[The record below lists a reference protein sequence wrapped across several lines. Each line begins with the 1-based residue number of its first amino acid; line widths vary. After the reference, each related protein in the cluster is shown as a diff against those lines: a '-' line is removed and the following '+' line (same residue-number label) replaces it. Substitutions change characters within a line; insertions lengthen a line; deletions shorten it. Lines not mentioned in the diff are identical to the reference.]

1 MPLSMK
7 SWPRSAPRPCSARC
21 LSWACPRS
29 ASPWRS
35 LSLTQAAATTPK
47 PAASRYGSPPE
58 RRNFNLHPTQTPR
71 NACCAA
77 FFLVTHNHHTK
88 LTAPIC
94 QKRTFQNPSGAKMT
108 GIQRPLLHLQP
119 IAFFCNSRRSSM
131 ASRHIGALG
140 MLAIGAALLPITGA
154 QGQQSPSPLP
164 PHIYEQGDF
173 RVVYQAP
180 WQDLLEKFKLFDH
193 VTSGFA
199 GGEIQWYYNDAN
211 RPAAYASANEAIA
224 ALQNGMQQWQTVCN
238 VRFVYKGTTTNLPGL
253 ALDGKFD
260 GQSTIGWHDPG
271 NNSVA
276 GTGGVGTSN
285 GQAKEGDVWL
295 SSRYRASNK
304 TIIHELGHMMGIAHS
319 DVDGVVMSG
328 PPLTS
333 YSPNPSQ
340 TLQPDDIAACR
351 SLYGTPSTG
360 TVLASVAPTVLN
372 FGNVVQGQTSA
383 AQTVTLTNQGTADL
397 TLTQAP
403 SVAAPFA
410 IAATGTTCAAN
421 TTLAASQSCTV
432 AVTYTPT
439 ALGGSSGSLTFK
451 HNASPATTTV
461 PLNGT
466 GVAAPTPVVQLTP
479 DPVNFGAVTVGSN
492 AQQDVTVRNSGNAP
506 LNLTQITAPAPFSV
520 IGGSCAVGTP
530 VAAGSTCTVR
540 LRFTPTNAG
549 NAQELLRITHNGT
562 PNVSELSLRGQGA
575 NAAAPNA
582 QLSTNALNFSGI
594 ALNSTSPAQTV
605 TLTNNGTA
613 PLRLGTA
620 PAVAAPF
627 QITGGT
633 CTANMNIAP
642 GDRCTISV
650 VFKPTTA
657 GPANGSLTIAHN
669 AAGSPATVALRGV
682 GQAAPAPNVQLSP
695 TTLDLGNATVGES
708 SAVRTVTLTNNG
720 TGPLTLGA
728 TPTVSGP
735 FEIAA
740 GSTCTAGANIA
751 AGGSCSIDVLFKPT
765 AAGPANGALSIAHNA
780 AGSPSIVTLRGVGQ
794 AAPAPNVQLSPAA
807 LDLGSATVG
816 ASSAAQTVTLTN
828 NGTGQLTLSAAPAVT
843 GPFEIAAAS
852 TCTAGANIAAGD
864 SCTISVVFKPTAA
877 GPANGTLSI
886 AHNAAGSP
894 ATVALRGAGQAAP
907 APTAQVSV
915 GHWEF
920 GVLAVGNE
928 SAPASITFTN
938 SGTAPLTLT
947 SPPSLTGPNA
957 TAFVLDV
964 GSCNVATLA
973 PGASCTVQVRFKP
986 TATGLQEAELRFNHN
1001 AAGSPTIVRLRGGVP
1016 LGATPVPALAPL
1028 LLLLLS
1034 LGLGATGLLQRGLRR
1049 KA

>member
-1 MPLSMK
+1 
-7 SWPRSAPRPCSARC
+7 
-21 LSWACPRS
+21 
-29 ASPWRS
+29 
-35 LSLTQAAATTPK
+35 
-47 PAASRYGSPPE
+47 
-58 RRNFNLHPTQTPR
+58 
-71 NACCAA
+71 
-77 FFLVTHNHHTK
+77 
-88 LTAPIC
+88 
-94 QKRTFQNPSGAKMT
+94 
-108 GIQRPLLHLQP
+108 
-119 IAFFCNSRRSSM
+119 M

-154 QGQQSPSPLP
+154 HGQESPSPLP

-253 ALDGKFD
+253 ALNGSFD

-285 GQAKEGDVWL
+285 GQAVEGDVWL

-304 TIIHELGHMMGIAHS
+304 TIIHELGHMMGIDHS
-319 DVDGVVMSG
+319 NIDGVVMSG
-328 PPLTS
+328 YPRP
-333 YSPNPSQ
+333 YSTDPNL

-351 SLYGTPSTG
+351 HLYGTPSTG
-360 TVLASVAPTVLN
+360 TVIAAVAPTALN
-372 FGNVVQGQTSA
+372 FDNVVQGQTSA
-383 AQTVTLTNQGTADL
+383 AQTVTLTNQGTAAL

-410 IAATGTTCAAN
+410 IAAAGTTCAAN

-461 PLNGT
+461 ALNGT
-466 GVAAPTPVVQLTP
+466 GVAAPMPAVQLTP
-479 DPVNFGAVTVGSN
+479 DPVNFGAVTVGGN

-520 IGGSCAVGTP
+520 TAGGSCAVGTP

-540 LRFTPTNAG
+540 LRFTPASAG

-562 PNVSELSLRGQGA
+562 PNVSELSLRGQGV

-582 QLSTNALNFSGI
+582 QLSTSALNFSGI

-605 TLTNNGTA
+605 TLTNNGAA
-613 PLRLGTA
+613 PLRLSAA

-627 QITGGT
+627 QIAGGT
-633 CTANMNIAP
+633 CTANMDIAP
-642 GDRCTISV
+642 GNSCTVNV
-650 VFKPTTA
+650 VFKPTA
-657 GPANGSLTIAHN
+657 VGPANGSLTIAHN
-669 AAGSPATVALRGV
+669 AAGSP
-682 GQAAPAPNVQLSP
+682 
-695 TTLDLGNATVGES
+695 
-708 SAVRTVTLTNNG
+708 
-720 TGPLTLGA
+720 
-728 TPTVSGP
+728 
-735 FEIAA
+735 
-740 GSTCTAGANIA
+740 ST
-751 AGGSCSIDVLFKPT
+751 
-765 AAGPANGALSIAHNA
+765 
-780 AGSPSIVTLRGVGQ
+780 VTLRGVGQ
-794 AAPAPNVQLSPAA
+794 AAPAPNVQLSPAT
-807 LDLGSATVG
+807 LDLGNATVG
-816 ASSAAQTVTLTN
+816 ASSAAKTVTLTN
-828 NGTGQLTLSAAPAVT
+828 NGTGPLTLSAAPAVT

-852 TCTAGANIAAGD
+852 TCTAGVNIAPSN
-864 SCTISVVFKPTAA
+864 SCTVNVVFKPTAA
-877 GPANGTLSI
+877 GPANGALSI
-886 AHNAAGSP
+886 AHNGAGSP
-894 ATVALRGAGQAAP
+894 STVALRGVGQAAP

-920 GVLAVGNE
+920 GVIAVGNE
-928 SAPASITFTN
+928 SAPATITFTN
-938 SGTAPLTLT
+938 SGTAALTLT
-947 SPPSLTGPNA
+947 SPPSLAGPNA
-957 TAFVLDV
+957 AAFVLDV
-964 GSCNVATLA
+964 GTCNVATLA

-986 TATGLQEAELRFNHN
+986 AATGLQEAELHFSHD

>member
-1 MPLSMK
+1 M
-7 SWPRSAPRPCSARC
+7 A
-21 LSWACPRS
+21 
-29 ASPWRS
+29 
-35 LSLTQAAATTPK
+35 
-47 PAASRYGSPPE
+47 
-58 RRNFNLHPTQTPR
+58 
-71 NACCAA
+71 
-77 FFLVTHNHHTK
+77 
-88 LTAPIC
+88 
-94 QKRTFQNPSGAKMT
+94 GA
-108 GIQRPLLHLQP
+108 H
-119 IAFFCNSRRSSM
+119 
-131 ASRHIGALG
+131 
-140 MLAIGAALLPITGA
+140 
-154 QGQQSPSPLP
+154 GQESPSPQP

-211 RPAAYASANEAIA
+211 RPAAYASADEAVA

-253 ALDGKFD
+253 ALNGSFD

-319 DVDGVVMSG
+319 DVDDVVMSG

-351 SLYGTPSTG
+351 HLYGTPSTG
-360 TVLASVAPTVLN
+360 TVIAAVAPTVLN

-383 AQTVTLTNQGTADL
+383 AQTVTLTNQGTAAL

-410 IAATGTTCAAN
+410 IAAAGTTCAAN

-432 AVTYTPT
+432 AVTYAPT

-461 PLNGT
+461 ALNGT
-466 GVAAPTPVVQLTP
+466 GVAAPMPAVQLTP
-479 DPVNFGAVTVGSN
+479 DPVNFGAVTVGGN

-520 IGGSCAVGTP
+520 TAGGSCAVGTP

-540 LRFTPTNAG
+540 LRFTPASAG

-562 PNVSELSLRGQGA
+562 PNVSELSLRGQGV

-582 QLSTNALNFSGI
+582 QLSTSALNFSGI

-605 TLTNNGTA
+605 TLTNNGSA
-613 PLRLGTA
+613 SLRLDAA
-620 PAVAAPF
+620 PTVAAPF
-627 QITGGT
+627 QIAGGT
-633 CTANMNIAP
+633 CTANMDIAP
-642 GDRCTISV
+642 GNSCTVNV
-650 VFKPTTA
+650 VFKPTA
-657 GPANGSLTIAHN
+657 VGPANGSLTIAHN
-669 AAGSPATVALRGV
+669 AAGSP
-682 GQAAPAPNVQLSP
+682 
-695 TTLDLGNATVGES
+695 
-708 SAVRTVTLTNNG
+708 
-720 TGPLTLGA
+720 
-728 TPTVSGP
+728 
-735 FEIAA
+735 
-740 GSTCTAGANIA
+740 ST
-751 AGGSCSIDVLFKPT
+751 
-765 AAGPANGALSIAHNA
+765 
-780 AGSPSIVTLRGVGQ
+780 VTLRGVGQ
-794 AAPAPNVQLSPAA
+794 AAPAPNVQLSPAT
-807 LDLGSATVG
+807 LDLGNATVG
-816 ASSAAQTVTLTN
+816 ASSAAKTVTLTN
-828 NGTGQLTLSAAPAVT
+828 NGTGPLTLSAAPTVS
-843 GPFEIAAAS
+843 GPFEIAAGS
-852 TCTAGANIAAGD
+852 TCTADANIAAGD

-886 AHNAAGSP
+886 AHNGAGSPSTVALQGVGVALTPGVQLSHTSLDLGNATVGASSAAQTVTLTNNGTGPLTLSAAPAVSGPFEIAAGSTCTAGVNIAPSNSCTVNVVFKPTAAGP
-894 ATVALRGAGQAAP
+894 ANGALSIAHNGAGSPSTVALRGVGQAAP

-920 GVLAVGNE
+920 GVIAVGNE
-928 SAPASITFTN
+928 SAPATITFTN
-938 SGTAPLTLT
+938 SGTAALTLT
-947 SPPSLTGPNA
+947 SPPSLAGPNA
-957 TAFVLDV
+957 AAFVLDV
-964 GSCNVATLA
+964 GTCNVATLA

-986 TATGLQEAELRFNHN
+986 AATGLQEAELHFSHD

>member
-1 MPLSMK
+1 
-7 SWPRSAPRPCSARC
+7 
-21 LSWACPRS
+21 
-29 ASPWRS
+29 
-35 LSLTQAAATTPK
+35 
-47 PAASRYGSPPE
+47 
-58 RRNFNLHPTQTPR
+58 
-71 NACCAA
+71 
-77 FFLVTHNHHTK
+77 
-88 LTAPIC
+88 
-94 QKRTFQNPSGAKMT
+94 MT
-108 GIQRPLLHLQP
+108 
-119 IAFFCNSRRSSM
+119 
-131 ASRHIGALG
+131 SRHIGALG
-140 MLAIGAALLPITGA
+140 MLAIGAALLPMAGA
-154 QGQQSPSPLP
+154 HGQESPSPQP

-180 WQDLLEKFKLFDH
+180 WQGLLEKFKLFDH

-211 RPAAYASANEAIA
+211 RPAAYASADAAIA

-253 ALDGKFD
+253 ALNGSHD
-260 GQSTIGWHDPG
+260 GQNTIGWHDPG

-285 GQAKEGDVWL
+285 GQAVEGDVWL

-319 DVDGVVMSG
+319 DVDDVVMSG

-351 SLYGTPSTG
+351 HLYGAPSTG
-360 TVLASVAPTVLN
+360 TVIAAVAPTVLN

-421 TTLAASQSCTV
+421 TTLATNQSCTV
-432 AVTYTPT
+432 AVAYTPT

-461 PLNGT
+461 ALNGT
-466 GVAAPTPVVQLTP
+466 GVAAPIPAVQLTP
-479 DPVNFGAVTVGSN
+479 DPVNFGTVTVGGN

-562 PNVSELSLRGQGA
+562 PNVSELSLRGQGV

-582 QLSTNALNFSGI
+582 QLSTSALNFSGI
-594 ALNSTSPAQTV
+594 TLNNTSPAQTV

-613 PLRLGTA
+613 PLTLSAA

-728 TPTVSGP
+728 APTVSGP

-740 GSTCTAGANIA
+740 GSTCTASANIA

-780 AGSPSIVTLRGVGQ
+780 AGSPSIVALRGVGQ

-828 NGTGQLTLSAAPAVT
+828 NGTAPLTLGAAPAVT
-843 GPFEIAAAS
+843 GPFEIAAGS
-852 TCTAGANIAAGD
+852 TCTAGANIAAGG
-864 SCTISVVFKPTAA
+864 SCAIDVVFKPTAA

-920 GVLAVGNE
+920 GVIAVGNE

-986 TATGLQEAELRFNHN
+986 TVTGLQEAELRFNHD